1 MAVYDKIGTNQ
12 FAIYGTDGR
21 DLNYAYNLDGNKV
34 YKKGYST
41 AQTYLGGYIEIQP
54 DSWDGS
60 TPVNDT
66 IVQPSDPT
74 AWGFPMSLSNAS
86 MSAIKSDILKGDG
99 TGIMYIRFPLG
110 FAYRGAR
117 NIDPETELS
126 KNFGERWD
134 GQNSSL
140 ADWFS
145 DIVKA
150 GGGLAPEYW
159 CIPPYWLTSGSL
171 SGSNNQLRAG
181 GSYPQSTTLSSIR
194 QSDKTQYDAQIDD
207 FTDAVIDDLEYLNKN
222 IAPVVMFGLSNE
234 PTYGSQKYGACKW
247 EAQTYNDVL
256 EILYPKLL
264 SVFPNIK
271 LHVASSDE
279 SSPFTGIASTFISK
293 HSNWLWGYSHH
304 SMRLA
309 SGEVGDG
316 ADSYY
321 KSSEYSNMK
330 GTKENVFINEYE
342 YFSTSS
348 RTNEFRCANNMI
360 HLIDE
365 MVYGGAEVLHPIIHI
380 CKPMG
385 QFVSSTN
392 TSGYCLYA
400 VDMSDGSYTVN
411 DWAYNS
417 WKMFNDNLLI
427 GSKLITD
434 FSVDLIN
441 VGFMATIKDDK
452 LRLFMAN
459 CSSDPIETTIGFDV
473 SKTFSGKL
481 YNLANVGTVQSD
493 VSGSSI
499 MFTIPAYS
507 GLVYIEK

>member
-1 MAVYDKIGTNQ
+1 MPVYDKTGVNLSG
-12 FAIYGTDGR
+12 IYRIDGSSL
-21 DLNYAYNLDGNKV
+21 DHAYDFYATEV
-34 YKKGYST
+34 YRKGYTT

-54 DSWDGS
+54 DSWNGS

-74 AWGFPMSLSNAS
+74 AWGFPMSLSSAS

-117 NIDPETELS
+117 NVDSETGLA

-140 ADWFS
+140 SNWFS

-171 SGSNNQLRAG
+171 SGNNNQLRAG
-181 GSYPQSTTLSSIR
+181 GSYAQSTTLSSIKE
-194 QSDKTQYDAQIDD
+194 SDKTQYDTQIDA
-207 FTDAVIDDLEYLNKN
+207 FTNAVIDDLEYLNEN

-234 PTYGSQKYGACKW
+234 PVYGTQIYGACKW
-247 EAQTYNDVL
+247 DRQTYNDVL

-264 SVFPNIK
+264 NIFPNIK

-279 SSPFTGIASTFISK
+279 SNPFTGIASTFITNHRS
-293 HSNWLWGYSHH
+293 WLWGFSHH
-304 SMRLA
+304 SMRSA

-380 CKPMG
+380 CKPTG
-385 QFVSSTN
+385 QSASSTN

-400 VDMSDGSYTVN
+400 VDMSDGSYMVN
-411 DWAYNS
+411 TWAYNS

-427 GSKLITD
+427 GSQLVTD
-434 FSVDLIN
+434 FTVDVTD
-441 VGFMATIKDDK
+441 VGFMATLKDGK

-459 CSSDPIETTIGFDV
+459 CSNNLTEINIEFDAL
-473 SKTFSGKL
+473 KKFSGKL
-481 YNLANVGTVQSD
+481 YNLENIGTVQAD
-493 VSGSSI
+493 ISGSSI
-499 MFTIPAYS
+499 IFTIPAYS
-507 GLVYIEK
+507 GLVYIEE

>member
-1 MAVYDKIGTNQ
+1 MAVYDKTGNNLSM
-12 FAIYGTDGR
+12 IYKKDGTD
-21 DLNYAYNLDGNKV
+21 LYHAYGFNGTEV
-34 YKKGYST
+34 YRKGYTT

-60 TPVNDT
+60 TPVTEEN
-66 IVQPSDPT
+66 VLSSDPT
-74 AWGFPMSLSNAS
+74 AWGFPMSLSSES
-86 MSAIKSDILKGDG
+86 MSAIKSDILRGDG
-99 TGIMYIRFPLG
+99 TGITYIRFPLG

-117 NIDPETELS
+117 NIDPETELA

-145 DIVKA
+145 DIAKA

-171 SGSNNQLRAG
+171 TGSNNQLRAG
-181 GSYPQSTTLSSIR
+181 GSYPQSITLSSIR
-194 QSDKTQYDAQIDD
+194 QSDKTQYDAQIDA
-207 FTDAVIDDLEYLNKN
+207 FTDAVIDDLEYLNEN

-234 PTYGSQKYGACKW
+234 PIYGSQKYGACKW
-247 EAQTYNDVL
+247 DQQTYNDVL

-279 SSPFTGIASTFISK
+279 SSPFTGIASLFISK
-293 HSNWLWGYSHH
+293 HTNWLWGYSHH

-321 KSSEYSNMK
+321 KSPGYSNMK

-380 CKPMG
+380 CKPTG
-385 QFVSSTN
+385 QSASSTN

-411 DWAYNS
+411 TWAYNS

-427 GSKLITD
+427 DSQLVMD
-434 FSVDLIN
+434 FLVDVTN
-441 VGFMATIKDDK
+441 VGFMATLKDGK

-459 CSSDPIETTIGFDV
+459 CSNEPIEINIQFDV

-481 YNLANVGTVQSD
+481 YNLENIGTVQAD
-493 VSGSSI
+493 ISGSSI
-499 MFTIPAYS
+499 IFTIPAYS
-507 GLVYIEK
+507 GLVYIEE